1 MNASD
6 GKLQCTRG
14 CAFGPVPSRRLGQ
27 SLGVNT
33 VPCKTCTY
41 SCVYCQLGP
50 TTDTTVERK
59 AYYQTE
65 TVIDRVIDRLR
76 GLRTVPDY
84 VTFLGC
90 GEPTLAANMGGIL
103 RGISSSWEG
112 KTALLTNGAFFSMN
126 EVRKESLGFDVVLP
140 TVSAGNEQLFRK
152 IHRPHRSLSHR
163 MVLDG
168 MRRFASDFA
177 GELWIEVMLMRGVND
192 DRQNLE
198 EIRNGIEPLDADKIH
213 LTAPVRP
220 PSEGWV
226 QCPTREAVELAMQL
240 IPGSVDTTGQ
250 EEGQFGSRREKVVE
264 DLLDMARVHPMREEQ
279 IIGVFS
285 RSGLSPEEASEHLAR
300 MLDDG
305 VILRT
310 EHIGKVFYRTKE

>member
-6 GKLQCTRG
+6 GQLQCTRG

-59 AYYQTE
+59 IYHQTE
-65 TVIDRVIDRLR
+65 TVVEKVIDRLR
-76 GLRTVPDY
+76 GLKSVPDY

-90 GEPTLAANMGGIL
+90 GEPTLAANMSGIL
-103 RGISSSWEG
+103 SGISASWKG
-112 KTALLTNGAFFSMN
+112 KKALLTNGALFWMDD
-126 EVRKESLGFDVVLP
+126 VRKESLGFDVVLP

-152 IHRPHRSLSHR
+152 IHRPHRSLDHR
-163 MVLDG
+163 KVRDG
-168 MRRFASDFA
+168 IRRFASDFA

-198 EIRNGIEPLDADKIH
+198 EINTSIEPLDADKIH
-213 LTAPVRP
+213 LTAPIRP
-220 PSEGWV
+220 PSERWV
-226 QCPTREAVELAMQL
+226 LCPTKEAVELAMQL
-240 IPGSVDTTGQ
+240 IPGSVDTTRY
-250 EEGQFGSRREKVVE
+250 EEGGFGSRREKVVE
-264 DLLDMARVHPMREEQ
+264 DLMDMARVHPMREEQ
-279 IIGVFS
+279 IIDVF
-285 RSGLSPEEASEHLAR
+285 RISGLSPEEASEHLAR
-300 MLDDG
+300 MVDEG
-305 VILRT
+305 VVLRT
-310 EHIGKVFYRTKE
+310 EHVGKVFYRTKE